1 MAELNTLAR
10 PYARAAF
17 DQAKAHSAL
26 ESWSSTL
33 RFMQALAQ
41 QEKVKRLFASPS
53 LTAEQKSEA
62 FIGLCEKLDQQQ
74 TNFVRLLSENLRM
87 PLLPNIA
94 ELYEIYKSN
103 HEKSVDVE
111 LESAYDVSS
120 ELSQKL
126 SQALTKALDRSVS
139 LNTTVNKSLI
149 GGAVIRA
156 GDTVIDHSIRGR
168 LEKLGEAI
176 L

>member
-1 MAELNTLAR
+1 
-10 PYARAAF
+10 
-17 DQAKAHSAL
+17 
-26 ESWSSTL
+26 
-33 RFMQALAQ
+33 MQALAQ
-41 QEKVKRLFASPS
+41 QDKVKQLFSSPS
-53 LTAEQKSEA
+53 LTAEQKSDA
-62 FIGLCEKLDQQQ
+62 FIGLCGGDLDQQQ
-74 TNFVRLLSENLRM
+74 SNFVRLLSENLRM

-94 ELYEIYKSN
+94 QLYEIYKSN

-111 LESAYDVSS
+111 LESAYEVSS
-120 ELSQKL
+120 ELSDKL
-126 SQALTKALDRSVS
+126 SKALSKALDRSVS
-139 LNTTVNKSLI
+139 LHTVVNESLI